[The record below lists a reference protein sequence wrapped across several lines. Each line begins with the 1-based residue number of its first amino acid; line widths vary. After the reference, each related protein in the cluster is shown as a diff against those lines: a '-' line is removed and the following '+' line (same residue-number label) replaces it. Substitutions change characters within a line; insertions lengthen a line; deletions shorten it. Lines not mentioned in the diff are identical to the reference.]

1 MLLRRLIDLRTGHGK
16 VARIGFDSFQQLVL
30 HIAKQLIFNRH
41 ITQVQIGLGFELAT
55 GIKAAVIQRLIKPL
69 EEMFLLMPGHERSKQ
84 LQVSRR
90 QQVYAQVLLER
101 RH

>member
-1 MLLRRLIDLRTGHGK
+1 MTLRRLVDLRTGYCK
-16 VARIGFDSFQQLVL
+16 VAGIGLDSLQQLVL
-30 HIAKQLIFNRH
+30 YIAKQLSFNRH

-69 EEMFLLMPGHERSKQ
+69 EEMFLLMPGHKSTKQ
-84 LQVSRR
+84 LQVSGR